1 MKLYE
6 EFITTEAKSSSQ
18 TRITRQAKI
27 SRAIGSLASGMA
39 KQKNDPLHKRM
50 MYHLDLYKRFKQ
62 QIMNKY
68 SSRVRGQAR
77 R

>member
-6 EFITTEAKSSSQ
+6 KFLAKEAKTTSQ

-27 SRAIGSLASGMA
+27 SRAVGSLASNFA
-39 KQKNDPLHKRM
+39 KQRNDPLHKRM
-50 MYHLDLYKRFKQ
+50 LYHLDLYKKFKQ

-68 SSRVRGQAR
+68 ASRVRGQAR